1 MSRKIGLLSDVHAF
15 PAPVEEAL
23 ALFRQNAVQHILCAG
38 DIAGY
43 GNDLDATVALLREH
57 ACRSI
62 TGNHDLWYLE
72 DTTDAPD
79 HPTVQYLRGLPA
91 VIEMTVEGVRL
102 YMVHASPPDSCIDG
116 IRLLDQQGELLP
128 ELWQAW
134 AGQLQGFGHDVLIVG
149 HTHQLFAEQ
158 LGDTLVINPGST
170 RFNHSCAILTLPE
183 CTVEWLPLSNRTPQR
198 VWNWSDEFKS

>member
-1 MSRKIGLLSDVHAF
+1 MA
-15 PAPVEEAL
+15 E
-23 ALFRQNAVQHILCAG
+23 
-38 DIAGY
+38 
-43 GNDLDATVALLREH
+43 
-57 ACRSI
+57 
-62 TGNHDLWYLE
+62 
-72 DTTDAPD
+72 APD
-79 HPTVQYLRGLPA
+79 HPTAQYLRSLPT
-91 VIEMTVEGVRL
+91 VIEMTVEDVSL

-149 HTHQLFAEQ
+149 HTHQVFAEQ

-170 RFNHSCAILTLPE
+170 RYNHSCAILTLPE
-183 CTVEWLPLSNRTPQR
+183 CTVEWLPLSSQALQR